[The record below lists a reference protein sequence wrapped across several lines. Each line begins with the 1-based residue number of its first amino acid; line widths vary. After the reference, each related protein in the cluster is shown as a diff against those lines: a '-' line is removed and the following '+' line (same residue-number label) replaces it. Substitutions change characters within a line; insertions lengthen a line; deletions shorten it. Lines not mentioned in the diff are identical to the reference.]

1 MEWNARTEA
10 EWNGMECANGSGMEW
25 NGMRERKRN
34 GSGMECAKR
43 NDYYMYIIYTHN
55 IMNSKLVLAI
65 IVILLLLYVIFK
77 AITTNY
83 TTLGSMQ
90 KWATSTVI
98 TGTNLPSSF
107 KANTAISV
115 WFYIKK
121 WVSDAKVIEFQ
132 GATATPSA
140 TNIIFLVKFKSNT
153 NTIQIFP
160 RSGVSVTGEDCD
172 IADFPLQKWVN
183 LIVSF
188 NGSAMDVYVDG
199 KLVKSCVVNNGSKL
213 SETQKITLGD
223 STKIVEDIGFITN
236 VKLKASPIAPQ
247 EAWDIYSQGFGG
259 SPWSDLL
266 NKYKVKLSFIVDNQE
281 QTSVST

>member
-1 MEWNARTEA
+1 MECANGS
-10 EWNGMECANGSGMEW
+10 GMECANGSGMECA
-25 NGMRERKRN
+25 N

-77 AITTNY
+77 ALTTNY
-83 TTLGSMQ
+83 TTLGTMQ
-90 KWATSTVI
+90 KWATSTI
-98 TGTNLPSSF
+98 IQGTNLPSSF
-107 KANTAISV
+107 KANTAISI

-121 WVSDAKVIEFQ
+121 WVSGAKVIEFQ
-132 GATATPSA
+132 GAAATPPA
-140 TNIIFLVKFKSNT
+140 PIFLVQFKSNT

-160 RSGVSVTGEDCD
+160 VSGTPSSNDCE

-183 LIVSF
+183 LIISF

-213 SETQKITLGD
+213 GETQKIILGD
-223 STKIVEDIGFITN
+223 ASKIEDVGFITN
-236 VKLKASPIAPQ
+236 VKLKAAPIAPQ

-281 QTSVST
+281 QTSIST

>member
-1 MEWNARTEA
+1 
-10 EWNGMECANGSGMEW
+10 
-25 NGMRERKRN
+25 
-34 GSGMECAKR
+34 
-43 NDYYMYIIYTHN
+43 
-55 IMNSKLVLAI
+55 MNSKLVLAI

-77 AITTNY
+77 ALTTNY
-83 TTLGSMQ
+83 TTLGTMQ
-90 KWATSTVI
+90 KWATSTII
-98 TGTNLPSSF
+98 TGSNLPNSF
-107 KANTAISV
+107 KANTAVSI

-121 WVSDAKVIEFQ
+121 WVSGTKVVEFQ
-132 GATATPSA
+132 NASA
-140 TNIIFLVKFKSNT
+140 AIFQVQFKANT

-172 IADFPLQKWVN
+172 IAEFPLQKWVN
-183 LIVSF
+183 LIISF

-213 SETQKITLGD
+213 SETQKIILGD
-223 STKIVEDIGFITN
+223 SSKTEDVGFITN

-281 QTSVST
+281 QTSIST

>member
-1 MEWNARTEA
+1 
-10 EWNGMECANGSGMEW
+10 
-25 NGMRERKRN
+25 
-34 GSGMECAKR
+34 
-43 NDYYMYIIYTHN
+43 
-55 IMNSKLVLAI
+55 MNSKLVLAI

-90 KWATSTVI
+90 KWATSTI
-98 TGTNLPSSF
+98 IHGTNLPSSF

-132 GATATPSA
+132 GAATPPA

-160 RSGVSVTGEDCD
+160 TSGTPGQNECE